1 MQVFGGVNGICACL
15 CAAGGIGTWVRRCQ
29 CPRCWGHGRTA
40 LPREHSQPVAGRDK
54 CHCVSPGIYV
64 SERLGFC
71 PPHAHRALCQRLS
84 GLPSHSPAFSSF
96 TLLGLVQGIRT
107 RLAQLILACLSTT
120 TCRDVAGAAPGTSKA
135 GVPPSAPSCSA
146 SSVQP
151 PARCTLLL
159 LVGG

>member
-1 MQVFGGVNGICACL
+1 MQVFGRVNGVCTWL

-29 CPRCWGHGRTA
+29 RPRCSGHGRTA
-40 LPREHSQPVAGRDK
+40 LPRKHSQPTAGRDK
-54 CHCVSPGIYV
+54 CHYVSPGIYV
-64 SERLGFC
+64 SERLCFC

-84 GLPSHSPAFSSF
+84 GLPSHLPAFSSF
-96 TLLGLVQGIRT
+96 SLLGLVQGIRT

-120 TCRDVAGAAPGTSKA
+120 TCRDVAGEAPGTSKA
-135 GVPPSAPSCSA
+135 GVPPSAPSCSV

-151 PARCTLLL
+151 PARCTLLP